1 MKKGF
6 TMIELLVAL
15 AITGIVGVFLAGFL
29 TPQIQNFTLITEQG
43 LAQSQCAG
51 VFNVLREQ
59 IEYATKISVNDKEGT
74 VTYTPVVENGAAE
87 KPQTLNLVGLANEQF
102 PTVERDGKQFEV
114 TVTQQGKSVFEV
126 SVAVKD
132 GETAVYR
139 LTQAVRCLNQ

>member
-43 LAQSQCAG
+43 LAQSSCAG
-51 VFNVLREQ
+51 VINILQEQ
-59 IEYATKISVNDKEGT
+59 IEYAKDISVKDGIL
-74 VTYTPVVENGAAE
+74 TYTPVVENGAAE

-114 TVTQQGKSVFEV
+114 TVTEQGKSVFEV